1 MENRKAL
8 NDNSLEQ
15 INGGMVAHLE
25 QINGGMV
32 AHLEEISG
40 GDHPDPFADD
50 SDHE

>member
-1 MENRKAL
+1 MENRKVL
-8 NDNSLEQ
+8 NDNS
-15 INGGMVAHLE
+15 LE

-50 SDHE
+50 PDHE

>member
-1 MENRKAL
+1 MENKKAL

-15 INGGMVAHLE
+15 INGGM
-25 QINGGMV
+25 I

-40 GDHPDPFADD
+40 GDYPDPSAYD